1 MTIKSEDKK
10 DKKKVCETVKN
21 FFKEHSDWL
30 KYVLTIFALFGFVFV
45 FVYGVINLIKQPST
59 LDEEALAKA
68 LVRADYPDVLCMST
82 KGAFRT
88 YESGTYNIGIKEPGW
103 NIWVEPY
110 KKGVGAFHLAKC
122 EIK

>member
-1 MTIKSEDKK
+1 MTIKSETEEPKQKWCIRFKDYMDDKWG
-10 DKKKVCETVKN
+10 
-21 FFKEHSDWL
+21 FIGL
-30 KYVLTIFALFGFVFV
+30 FVFIFIV
-45 FVYGVINLIKQPST
+45 IYGAVVLITSLTDKLPVNYGQ
-59 LDEEALAKA
+59 EEALAKA

-88 YESGTYNIGIKEPGW
+88 YESKTYKIGIKEPGW

-110 KKGVGAFHLAKC
+110 NKGVGAFHLAKC